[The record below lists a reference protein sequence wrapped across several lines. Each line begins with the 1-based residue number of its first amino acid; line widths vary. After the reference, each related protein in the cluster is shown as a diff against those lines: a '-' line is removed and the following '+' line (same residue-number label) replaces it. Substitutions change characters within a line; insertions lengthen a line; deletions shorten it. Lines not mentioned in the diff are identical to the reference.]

1 MKQYGPNSG
10 VNRVKVT
17 GLDFETIR
25 QRILTAPDEITT
37 QIAEQ
42 LRQIGATAVRDMR
55 DTIEKSV
62 TPTGSK
68 AMAEGKRSTAGRVRG
83 RTEAAQSNRP
93 RTASGGRSMK
103 DAVDQQVKV
112 NKRSISLRFGWITGR
127 PGYAFFQEY
136 GTSNGVPAMHALT
149 DASLKANIELKKVL
163 RRVRYKVNR

>member
-25 QRILTAPDEITT
+25 QRIVSAPDEITV
-37 QIAEQ
+37 QLAEQ
-42 LRQIGATAVRDMR
+42 LRIIGADAVRDMR
-55 DTIEKSV
+55 QTIENSV
-62 TPTGSK
+62 TKTGQAALS
-68 AMAEGKRSTAGRVRG
+68 EGKRSTAGRVRG
-83 RTEAAQSNRP
+83 KQEAATSGRP

-103 DAVDQQVKV
+103 DAVDQEVKV
-112 NKRSISLRFGWITGR
+112 NRRSISLRFGWITGR

-163 RRVRYKVNR
+163 RKVRYRVNN